1 MQRLKQ
7 KTTYLRDVFGV
18 VEQQPI
24 SEDKLPSLSP
34 FDFVNSINYT
44 KDNLMVDPWSEK
56 QYNKYVINK
65 ALSFASDTVIH
76 ANEMNARP
84 HIPVKMQYN
93 FLINNIRPKK
103 RFSKWIK
110 KEKIQAVDVIKEY
123 YGYSTEK
130 AHQVLSILSKEQIT
144 SLKEILESKK
154 QDE

>member
-18 VEQQPI
+18 VEQQSI

-65 ALSFASDTVIH
+65 ALSFSSDTVIH

-93 FLINNIRPKK
+93 FLINNIR
-103 RFSKWIK
+103 
-110 KEKIQAVDVIKEY
+110 
-123 YGYSTEK
+123 
-130 AHQVLSILSKEQIT
+130 
-144 SLKEILESKK
+144 LKNKSHHSKK
-154 QDE
+154 

>member
-18 VEQQPI
+18 AEQH
-24 SEDKLPSLSP
+24 SEQEYNLPTLSP
-34 FDFVNSINYT
+34 FDFVNTINYT
-44 KDNLMVDPWSEK
+44 KNNLMVDQWAEK

-110 KEKIQAVDVIKEY
+110 KDKIQAVDVIKEY

-130 AHQVLSILSKEQIT
+130 AHQVLTVLSKEQIT
-144 SLKEILESKK
+144 SLREILESKRQK
-154 QDE
+154 